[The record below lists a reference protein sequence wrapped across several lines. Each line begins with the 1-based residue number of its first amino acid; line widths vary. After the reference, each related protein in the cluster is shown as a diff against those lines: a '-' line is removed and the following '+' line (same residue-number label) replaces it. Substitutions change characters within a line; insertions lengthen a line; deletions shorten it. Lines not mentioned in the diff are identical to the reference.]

1 MPADHRAHDRIRQV
15 TGTVR
20 FRVTALAVVAVAVV
34 LLATGMG
41 LVTAQRRLLTDNVE
55 ELIRQHADDLAT
67 LVASGHVPATLT
79 HTEGTLEQI
88 VTPDGKVLA
97 ASPNLGAAPP
107 LGPSPPGDQTE
118 ILRTVEHLP
127 TDAAQFRLLTRRV
140 QGRNRTVVLYV
151 ASSLDDVEESARI
164 LAASLTIAIPAVTAI
179 LAVLIWKLVGRT
191 LRPVEAIRAEVASMT
206 GTDLRRRVPQPDGD
220 DEIARLARTMNA
232 MLDRVE
238 DANDRQQRFIADA
251 SHELRNPLTRIRSE
265 LEVDL
270 AHPDTADRALTHRG
284 ILDETIALQR
294 LVEDLLHLA
303 RSDAGAH
310 TTRHQPVDLDDIVFR
325 DATRLRA
332 DGRVVVDVSAVS
344 GAQVQGDPDQLTR
357 AVRNLT
363 DNAARHACTT
373 VTIALTELEHAA
385 VLSVADDGPGI
396 PPDQRQHIFERF
408 VRLDE
413 ARTAVTGGAGL
424 GLAITRDI
432 IRRHHGT
439 IVVDPDHTPG
449 SRLIITLPPHPDDG
463 WHAGRVGRSG
473 LSEQR
478 TCLDAGDSQQRSAEA
493 ECRGDDDQED

>member
-1 MPADHRAHDRIRQV
+1 
-15 TGTVR
+15 
-20 FRVTALAVVAVAVV
+20 
-34 LLATGMG
+34 
-41 LVTAQRRLLTDNVE
+41 
-55 ELIRQHADDLAT
+55 
-67 LVASGHVPATLT
+67 
-79 HTEGTLEQI
+79 
-88 VTPDGKVLA
+88 
-97 ASPNLGAAPP
+97 
-107 LGPSPPGDQTE
+107 
-118 ILRTVEHLP
+118 
-127 TDAAQFRLLTRRV
+127 
-140 QGRNRTVVLYV
+140 
-151 ASSLDDVEESARI
+151 
-164 LAASLTIAIPAVTAI
+164 
-179 LAVLIWKLVGRT
+179 
-191 LRPVEAIRAEVASMT
+191 
-206 GTDLRRRVPQPDGD
+206 
-220 DEIARLARTMNA
+220 
-232 MLDRVE
+232 
-238 DANDRQQRFIADA
+238 
-251 SHELRNPLTRIRSE
+251 
-265 LEVDL
+265 
-270 AHPDTADRALTHRG
+270 
-284 ILDETIALQR
+284 
-294 LVEDLLHLA
+294 
-303 RSDAGAH
+303 
-310 TTRHQPVDLDDIVFR
+310 
-325 DATRLRA
+325 
-332 DGRVVVDVSAVS
+332 
-344 GAQVQGDPDQLTR
+344 VQGDPDQLTR